1 MSKVKRFLNLSS
13 LVLCSVF
20 LFSCTSNSF
29 DSTNGNKGKPYLPI
43 FKLTENSTDKEKLDA
58 YRESLDLMMIYANQL
73 ESELLIEK
81 RFTDDTIRGNFGHR
95 EPRPED
101 HYRERAEFNSSES
114 DIRN

>member
-1 MSKVKRFLNLSS
+1 
-13 LVLCSVF
+13 
-20 LFSCTSNSF
+20 
-29 DSTNGNKGKPYLPI
+29 
-43 FKLTENSTDKEKLDA
+43 
-58 YRESLDLMMIYANQL
+58 MMIYANQL